1 MPAGGTEDP
10 GPAHGWPRP
19 PEAPHPRRRG
29 LAVRSPAP
37 WRCAS
42 GLQAGALCFGLACCF
57 SGTPSPRYSL
67 RPRLRLRVSGGP
79 GAVSPRAQRAVHLR
93 WLVWTFRVLE
103 TASFQEDFRWLGA
116 PSWVHGGFKWLGAL
130 SGVHGG
136 FRWLSARRGCMGCL
150 EVPKPL
156 ACSWLKP
163 L

>member
-67 RPRLRLRVSGGP
+67 HPRLRLRVSGGP

-93 WLVWTFRVLE
+93 GLVWTFRVLE

-116 PSWVHGGFKWLGAL
+116 L

-136 FRWLSARRGCMGCL
+136 LSARRGCMGCL
-150 EVPKPL
+150 EVPKPP